1 MPAPDLALA
10 LQAMFDRVPHA
21 IVVVDVQR
29 RIAAVNPGFTRMFGY
44 ETDEVIGRDPSFF
57 YADPADYQGVGAL
70 SFRQALDQRGAIFEI
85 RYRRKDGTLFWA
97 ESAGV
102 GVYDGAG
109 QPVGVIGLHVDVT
122 TRHEAEVRLQHSRAE
137 LAELVIQRTAELAH
151 ANELLARRA
160 NLADEANRAKSA
172 FLANMSHEIR
182 TPMNAIIGLT
192 HLLSHELSDPQ
203 QHDRLSK
210 IDGAAKH
217 LLQVIN
223 DILDLS
229 KIEAGKMT
237 LREADFSLEE
247 VMTGA
252 VQMVSSAAQQ
262 KGLELVLDAD
272 HLPQHVIGDA
282 TRLSQALINL
292 LANAVKFT
300 ESGWVRLRGTV
311 TADDGRRLEVR
322 FEVTD
327 TGPGI
332 DASRLALLF
341 VPFEQAD
348 TSLARRHGGTG
359 LGLALTRHLARLMGG
374 DAGADSVVHQ
384 GSTFWI
390 RVNLTRA
397 EHAPEHAGQVSLAG
411 LRALIVDDLP
421 EALAAEAQRLVL
433 FGMDVK
439 TASSG
444 EAALEL
450 VRNEYA
456 AGRTFD
462 VVLVDWKMPGLDG
475 IATLDAVRRLV
486 GARMPQTIL
495 FTAFSDPGLRDLASA
510 VGCREVLDK
519 PISTSALFET
529 LLRLLRRS
537 ATKALPPAADDQ
549 GSSRQTLSRRHSGQR
564 VLLVEDNPINR
575 EVATELLRRAQL
587 DVETADD
594 GVRAVELASARAY
607 DLILMDVQ
615 MPGID
620 GLEATRRIRRTLDPA
635 VAIIAMTANAFD
647 DDRAACIEAGM
658 NDHVAKPVDPDRL
671 YQTLLAWLPVRAPA
685 ARQAMQSSGG
695 QSFEHRLATLPS
707 IDTERALWRVGG
719 DVGTLERVLRCF
731 AVYYQRGDVELA
743 RAIETKDPA
752 ALRKAAHA
760 LAGACGT
767 VGAVSL
773 EKLARDIMDGRPA
786 ELDPRMLFDQASK
799 LNAAV
804 TELAGQVA
812 GALGIS
818 ARPAP

>member
-1 MPAPDLALA
+1 MPVRDLAQAFQA
-10 LQAMFDRVPHA
+10 LFDRLPHA
-21 IVVVDVQR
+21 IVLIDAQR
-29 RIAAVNPGFTRMFGY
+29 RIEAVNPGFTRMFGY
-44 ETDEVIGRDPSFF
+44 QSAEVTGRDPSFF
-57 YADPADYQGVGAL
+57 YADPADYHGVGAL
-70 SFRQALDQRGAIFEI
+70 SFRQALDDRDAIFEI
-85 RYRRKDGTLFWA
+85 RYRRKDGSLFWA

-102 GVYDGAG
+102 GVYDEAG
-109 QPVGVIGLHVDVT
+109 QPVGVIGLHVDVS
-122 TRHEAEVRLQHSRAE
+122 TRHEAEARLQRSHAE
-137 LAELVIQRTAELAH
+137 LAELVIQRTAELAR

-160 NLADEANRAKSA
+160 SLADEANRAKSA

-192 HLLSHELSDPQ
+192 HLLSHELRDPQ
-203 QHDRLSK
+203 HRDRLSK

-217 LLQVIN
+217 LLRVIN

-229 KIEAGKMT
+229 KIEAGKMA

-247 VMTGA
+247 VMAGA
-252 VQMVSSAAQQ
+252 MQMVSAAAQD

-272 HLPQHVIGDA
+272 HLPQHARGDA

-300 ESGWVRLRGTV
+300 DSGWVRLRGTV
-311 TADDGRRLEVR
+311 AVDDGRRLELR
-322 FEVTD
+322 FEVQD

-332 DASRLALLF
+332 DATRLAQLF
-341 VPFEQAD
+341 EPFEQAD

-359 LGLALTRHLARLMGG
+359 LGLALTRHLARMMGG
-374 DAGADSVVHQ
+374 DAGADSVVGQ

-390 RVNLTRA
+390 RVKLAHA
-397 EHAPEHAGQVSLAG
+397 EHASGRAGSVSLAG

-439 TASSG
+439 TAPNG
-444 EAALEL
+444 DAALEL
-450 VRNEYA
+450 VQDEYA

-462 VVLVDWKMPGLDG
+462 VVLVDWRMPGLDG
-475 IATLDAVRRLV
+475 IATLDALRRLL
-486 GARMPQTIL
+486 GAGMPRTIL
-495 FTAFSDPGLRDLASA
+495 FTAFSDPGLRERASA
-510 VGCREVLDK
+510 VGCLEVLDK
-519 PISTSALFET
+519 PTSTSALLET
-529 LLRLLRRS
+529 LLRLLRHS
-537 ATKALPPAADDQ
+537 AAAALPPAADDR
-549 GSSRQTLSRRHSGQR
+549 GSARQTLSQRHAGQR

-620 GLEATRRIRRTLDPA
+620 GLEATRRIRRARGPA

-647 DDRAACIEAGM
+647 DDRAACIDAGM

-671 YQTLLAWLPVRAPA
+671 YQVLLAWLPVPAPVVP
-685 ARQAMQSSGG
+685 QAVPASRG
-695 QSFEHRLATLPS
+695 QSLELRLQGLQA
-707 IDTERALWRVGG
+707 IDVQSALWRVGH
-719 DVGTLERVLRCF
+719 DAGTLERVLRCF
-731 AVYYQRGDVELA
+731 AGYYQRGDTALA
-743 RAIETKDPA
+743 RAIETSDPE
-752 ALRKAAHA
+752 ALQQAAHA
-760 LAGACGT
+760 LAGACGSI
-767 VGAVSL
+767 GAVSM
-773 EKLARDIMDGRPA
+773 ENLARAIMDGVRKG
-786 ELDPRMLFDQASK
+786 LDLRMMLDQASQ
-799 LNAAV
+799 LNLGL
-804 TELAGQVA
+804 TGLAGQIA
-812 GALGIS
+812 AALDLS